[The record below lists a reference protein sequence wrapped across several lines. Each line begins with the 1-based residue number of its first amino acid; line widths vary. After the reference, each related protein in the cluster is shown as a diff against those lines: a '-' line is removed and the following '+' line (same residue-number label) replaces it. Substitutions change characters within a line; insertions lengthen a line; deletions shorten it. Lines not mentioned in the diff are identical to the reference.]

1 METLIFLGAIAV
13 IVLWYFVAAEFRRIA
28 AMKGYDE
35 ARYFW
40 RTFLVGPVGM
50 LMVVALPQEAKVPD
64 EVKPDELPE
73 I

>member
-1 METLIFLGAIAV
+1 MEALIILGALAV

-28 AMKGYDE
+28 AMKGHNE

-40 RTFLVGPVGM
+40 WTFLFSLVGM
-50 LMVVALPQEAKVPD
+50 LMVIALPQATKASDVVE
-64 EVKPDELPE
+64 PDELPE

>member
-1 METLIFLGAIAV
+1 MEGLIILGAIAV

-28 AMKGYDE
+28 AMKGHDE

-40 RTFLVGPVGM
+40 WTFLLGPVGM
-50 LMVVALPQEAKVPD
+50 LMVVALPQKAAAPVEAGT
-64 EVKPDELPE
+64 DELPE